1 MFFHNESWFFKSW
14 FWFQIPNQLMIF
26 KACLS
31 KVSSKLLKRIND
43 SRKNL
48 SLFIFMSTKF
58 YFLCKTTVII
68 REIVLFWINLWT
80 ISRIITGIYLFF
92 ITMVSV
98 VQYLFLT
105 SNFYHSWQK
114 LNFFSLRGKSFF
126 FLKSTFIC
134 YFSKLFCFRN
144 SLWKVLKIAEEISV
158 MIF

>member
-1 MFFHNESWFFKSW
+1 MKLIFQTKKPFLNLIFFYFILLFY
-14 FWFQIPNQLMIF
+14 LMKLYNIYF
-26 KACLS
+26 
-31 KVSSKLLKRIND
+31 SSHLF
-43 SRKNL
+43 SL
-48 SLFIFMSTKF
+48 SLIWTYSKIIDLKNIFLINMGRMMSKKN
-58 YFLCKTTVII
+58 Y
-68 REIVLFWINLWT
+68 LWT
-80 ISRIITGIYLFF
+80 ISRIIKVIYLFF